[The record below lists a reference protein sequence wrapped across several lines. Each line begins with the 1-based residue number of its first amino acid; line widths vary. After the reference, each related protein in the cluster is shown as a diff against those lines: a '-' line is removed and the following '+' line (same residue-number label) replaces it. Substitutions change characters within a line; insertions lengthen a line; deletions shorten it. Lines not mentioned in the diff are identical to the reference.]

1 MSQQIGVFTRES
13 GSYTGRVRTA
23 TLDIELA
30 IVPADSSDT
39 PNAPDYRI
47 HLSDE
52 DGPEIGAGWKQT
64 GEKAGEYL
72 SILID
77 DPTFAQPIRANLFK
91 SGRSGNAHHLLWNR
105 PPKRG
110 ERE

>member
-1 MSQQIGVFTRES
+1 MTQIGVFTREAD
-13 GSYTGRVRTA
+13 GYTGRVRTT

-30 IVPADSSDT
+30 IVPAANSDA

-47 HLSDE
+47 HLGDE
-52 DGPEIGAGWKQT
+52 DGPEIGAAWKQT

-72 SILID
+72 SLLFD
-77 DPTFAQPIRANLFK
+77 DPTFAQPIRAYLFK
-91 SGRSGNAHHLLWNR
+91 SGRDGSAYHLLWNR
-105 PPKRG
+105 PQKRG

>member
-1 MSQQIGVFTRES
+1 MSQQIGAFTSES
-13 GSYTGRVRTA
+13 GNYTGRIRTA

-30 IVPADSSDT
+30 IVPIDSSDT

-47 HLSDE
+47 HLGDK
-52 DGPEIGAGWKQT
+52 DGPEIGAAWKQT

-72 SILID
+72 SVLID
-77 DPTFAQPIRANLFK
+77 DPTFVQPIRANLFK
-91 SGRSGNAHHLLWNR
+91 SGRSGNTHHLLWNR